1 MENNIEYG
9 PRKEKKVQI
18 EQIKSVQEWLPF
30 KSILNEGI
38 LELKDSSYIK
48 ILKVFPINYNLKSE
62 FEKQAILN
70 SYENF
75 FKSYSKNIQII
86 IQSKKQDLSNN
97 IRNLNKCSKYE
108 AIKEQ
113 YINYLNEL
121 NNQSKSSNKNFYLII
136 KATQEEKT
144 RENKIKQLN
153 QDYKEI
159 KSLLSRCGNI
169 VSQITSDKEIREI
182 LISFLNQI

>member
-1 MENNIEYG
+1 MQ
-9 PRKEKKVQI
+9 V
-18 EQIKSVQEWLPF
+18 EQMKSVQEWLPF

-48 ILKVFPINYNLKSE
+48 ILKVFPINFNLKSE
-62 FEKQAILN
+62 FEKKAILN

-75 FKSYSKNIQII
+75 FKSYNKNIQII
-86 IQSKKQDLSNN
+86 IQSKKEDLSNN
-97 IRNLNKCSKYE
+97 FISLKKSNKYQE
-108 AIKEQ
+108 IKEK

-121 NNQSKSSNKNFYLII
+121 NNLSKSSNKNFYLII
-136 KATQEEKT
+136 RSTQEEETK
-144 RENKIKQLN
+144 ENKIKQLN

-159 KSLLSRCGNI
+159 KSLLSRCGNV

-182 LISFLNQI
+182 LLSFLNPNI